1 MKIKSFFVLTLKVLA
16 VCIVMVL
23 SFVIASGIAFPDAA
37 AQSAAQSSEE
47 AAQGGMAL
55 LIVSIVNALILA
67 LPIARSRWHGLKL
80 IGAMVLVFFGT
91 QTFMSQIE
99 TVFFGGTFNI
109 STGELTSIILSGLL
123 TALFFTPLAVLI
135 FGRMRKPK
143 AEEDSAAPF
152 AFSRQEW
159 LKRLALIPIVYVALY
174 FLFGYF
180 IAWQSPDVR
189 LLYTGSTDILPFFEH
204 IAGIFRN
211 SSELVLFQ
219 YVRGMIWIG
228 LALPVIY
235 LMKGKTWEKSVV
247 IGLLFGLLL
256 TTQLLFPNPYMPAP
270 VRLAHFIETSTS
282 TFLYGWL
289 IVQVFVSPK

>member
-1 MKIKSFFVLTLKVLA
+1 MKIKSFLVQSLKVLA
-16 VCIVMVL
+16 VCVVMVL
-23 SFVIASGIAFPDAA
+23 SFVIASAIAFPDAA
-37 AQSAAQSSEE
+37 TQSPEE

-55 LIVSIVNALILA
+55 LVVSIVNAVILA
-67 LPIARSRWHGLKL
+67 WPIARSRWHGLKL
-80 IGAMVLVFFGT
+80 IGAMVLVFFGV

-99 TVFFGGTFNI
+99 TVFFGGAFNI
-109 STGELTSIILSGLL
+109 SAGELTSIILSGLL
-123 TALFFTPLAVLI
+123 TTLFFTPLAVLI
-135 FGRMRKPK
+135 FGKMRKPK

-159 LKRLALIPIVYVALY
+159 LKRLALLPIVYVALY

-180 IAWQSPDVR
+180 IAWQSPNVR

-211 SSELVLFQ
+211 SSELVFFQ
-219 YVRGMIWIG
+219 YVRGLIWIG

-235 LMKGKTWEKSVV
+235 LMKGKPWEKSVA

-256 TTQLLFPNPYMPAP
+256 TTQLFFPNPYMPAP
-270 VRLAHFIETSTS
+270 VRLAHFIETSAS